1 MGARI
6 NYVFKD
12 GTDSAVVLYSHWGA
26 DGWQS
31 SLAEAIRHGEPRQD
45 DYSYF
50 TRMVISS
57 LLNQNGEVMAETG
70 FGIFAVNPN
79 AFWLHDQTVVINL
92 VDKTITDIDSGL
104 EISFEYFKTMA
115 VA

>member
-1 MGARI
+1 
-6 NYVFKD
+6 
-12 GTDSAVVLYSHWGA
+12 
-26 DGWQS
+26 
-31 SLAEAIRHGEPRQD
+31 
-45 DYSYF
+45 
-50 TRMVISS
+50 
-57 LLNQNGEVMAETG
+57 MAETG